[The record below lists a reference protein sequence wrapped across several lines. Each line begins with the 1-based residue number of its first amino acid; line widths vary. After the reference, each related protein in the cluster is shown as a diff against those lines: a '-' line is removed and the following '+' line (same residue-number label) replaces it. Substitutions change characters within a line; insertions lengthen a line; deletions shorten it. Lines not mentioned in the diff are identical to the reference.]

1 MIVSADALAATSAQ
15 AAAPN
20 ANPPI
25 DGRCMVTL
33 VSCPSAKF

>member
-20 ANPPI
+20 ANAPI
-25 DGRCMVTL
+25 DDRMVTL
-33 VSCPSAKF
+33 VFCPSAKF